1 MSGTQHAGTPSA
13 PVSSPREGTRKG
25 DGEKPLGGGGGQGRE
40 LVLPLRGSQPL
51 SRPSGRWRLPLSR
64 APVSGA
70 GKRNHRVAG
79 EEVGGGGAGRG
90 GGPRGGAAGLSP
102 PPAPGP
108 YSPAPA
114 RSQPPCASRWPHRP
128 TMKALLFAVLAAV
141 LCVERAH
148 TLVCFSCS
156 DASSNWACLTPVKCG
171 ENENHCVTTYVG
183 VGLGSK
189 SGQSISKGCSP
200 ICPSAGINLGIA
212 AASVYCCDS
221 FLCNI
226 SGSSSVKASYAV
238 LALGVLV
245 SFIYVLRARE

>member
-1 MSGTQHAGTPSA
+1 
-13 PVSSPREGTRKG
+13 
-25 DGEKPLGGGGGQGRE
+25 
-40 LVLPLRGSQPL
+40 
-51 SRPSGRWRLPLSR
+51 
-64 APVSGA
+64 
-70 GKRNHRVAG
+70 
-79 EEVGGGGAGRG
+79 
-90 GGPRGGAAGLSP
+90 
-102 PPAPGP
+102 
-108 YSPAPA
+108 
-114 RSQPPCASRWPHRP
+114 
-128 TMKALLFAVLAAV
+128 
-141 LCVERAH
+141 AH

-156 DASSNWACLTPVKCG
+156 DASSNWACLKPVKCG

-183 VGLGSK
+183 VGIGECK

-200 ICPSAGINLGIA
+200 ICPKGGINLGIA

>member
-1 MSGTQHAGTPSA
+1 MPTPSFPA
-13 PVSSPREGTRKG
+13 PLARPRFS
-25 DGEKPLGGGGGQGRE
+25 L
-40 LVLPLRGSQPL
+40 
-51 SRPSGRWRLPLSR
+51 
-64 APVSGA
+64 A
-70 GKRNHRVAG
+70 GKRNQAWPGRRRG
-79 EEVGGGGAGRG
+79 EAARGPGPARGAEPPPF
-90 GGPRGGAAGLSP
+90 PRPRRPAL
-102 PPAPGP
+102 PPAP
-108 YSPAPA
+108 SSSSRPAHLSGHID
-114 RSQPPCASRWPHRP
+114 R
-128 TMKALLFAVLAAV
+128 TMKALLLAVLAAV

-183 VGLGSK
+183 VGLGGK

-226 SGSSSVKASYAV
+226 SGSSSVRASYAI
-238 LALGVLV
+238 LALGILI
-245 SFIYVLRARE
+245 SFIYVLQARQ

>member
-1 MSGTQHAGTPSA
+1 
-13 PVSSPREGTRKG
+13 
-25 DGEKPLGGGGGQGRE
+25 
-40 LVLPLRGSQPL
+40 
-51 SRPSGRWRLPLSR
+51 
-64 APVSGA
+64 
-70 GKRNHRVAG
+70 
-79 EEVGGGGAGRG
+79 
-90 GGPRGGAAGLSP
+90 
-102 PPAPGP
+102 
-108 YSPAPA
+108 
-114 RSQPPCASRWPHRP
+114 
-128 TMKALLFAVLAAV
+128 MKALLLAVLAAL

-148 TLVCFSCS
+148 TLICFSCS

-183 VGLGSK
+183 VGLGGK

-226 SGSSSVKASYAV
+226 SGSSSVKASYTV

-245 SFIYVLRARE
+245 SFIYILRARE

>member
-1 MSGTQHAGTPSA
+1 MRK
-13 PVSSPREGTRKG
+13 SSY
-25 DGEKPLGGGGGQGRE
+25 
-40 LVLPLRGSQPL
+40 QPL
-51 SRPSGRWRLPLSR
+51 TEVFLS
-64 APVSGA
+64 
-70 GKRNHRVAG
+70 
-79 EEVGGGGAGRG
+79 
-90 GGPRGGAAGLSP
+90 
-102 PPAPGP
+102 
-108 YSPAPA
+108 
-114 RSQPPCASRWPHRP
+114 
-128 TMKALLFAVLAAV
+128 LA
-141 LCVERAH
+141 AH

-156 DASSNWACLTPVKCG
+156 DASSNWACLTPVRCG

-183 VGLGSK
+183 VGLGGK

-245 SFIYVLRARE
+245 SFIYVLRARD

>member
-1 MSGTQHAGTPSA
+1 M
-13 PVSSPREGTRKG
+13 
-25 DGEKPLGGGGGQGRE
+25 
-40 LVLPLRGSQPL
+40 
-51 SRPSGRWRLPLSR
+51 
-64 APVSGA
+64 
-70 GKRNHRVAG
+70 
-79 EEVGGGGAGRG
+79 
-90 GGPRGGAAGLSP
+90 
-102 PPAPGP
+102 
-108 YSPAPA
+108 
-114 RSQPPCASRWPHRP
+114 C
-128 TMKALLFAVLAAV
+128 LFLA
-141 LCVERAH
+141 AH

-183 VGLGSK
+183 VGIGGK

-238 LALGVLV
+238 LALSILV
-245 SFIYVLRARE
+245 SFVYILRARE

>member
-1 MSGTQHAGTPSA
+1 MA
-13 PVSSPREGTRKG
+13 
-25 DGEKPLGGGGGQGRE
+25 GGGGGGR
-40 LVLPLRGSQPL
+40 RCGQ
-51 SRPSGRWRLPLSR
+51 
-64 APVSGA
+64 
-70 GKRNHRVAG
+70 RV
-79 EEVGGGGAGRG
+79 
-90 GGPRGGAAGLSP
+90 GPRGGAAVISP
-102 PPAPGP
+102 PPAA
-108 YSPAPA
+108 SPAR
-114 RSQPPCASRWPHRP
+114 RSLPCASRWPHRR
-128 TMKALLFAVLAAV
+128 TMKALLLAVLAAV

-156 DASSNWACLTPVKCG
+156 DASSNWACLKPVRCG

-183 VGLGSK
+183 VGFGSK

-226 SGSSSVKASYAV
+226 SGSSSVRASYTV

-245 SFIYVLRARE
+245 SFIYILRARE